1 MVKFCRYYFAFF
13 LNYSTFARHFNNIG
27 IRTMKKLSLKSVIMG
42 FMLMMCAIANAQ
54 SISGVLDSVLGNN
67 TTSSGGSNLIS
78 NLTAIFSGKKQAS
91 AANIVGTWAY
101 EEPAIV
107 LKSDNV
113 LTNAAAKIAANKMES
128 ILQAKLTTV
137 GIKPGAMTMTFN
149 QNGTFTSTLKGKTTK
164 GKWSVKDSKLQLTTL
179 GVKSV
184 SITTQLEGKKL
195 MFVANSTKLLNLFKA
210 FGSKSGNANL
220 QTVSKLMKN
229 VNGMEVGVTMK
240 KK

>member
-13 LNYSTFARHFNNIG
+13 LNYSTFARHFDNIG

-42 FMLMMCAIANAQ
+42 FMLMMCATASAQ
-54 SISGVLDSVLGNN
+54 SISSVLGNN

-91 AANIVGTWAY
+91 AANIVGTWVY

-137 GIKPGAMTMTFN
+137 GIKPGAMTMTFK
-149 QNGTFTSTLKGKTTK
+149 QNGTFISTLKGKTTK